1 MLYVI
6 DDTANNDDDNERG
19 NTGWMVTADESG
31 DDIDEVVA
39 YFKTEKE
46 ADEYVAWKNK

>member
-6 DDTANNDDDNERG
+6 DDTDNNEDDENRG
-19 NTGWMVTADESG
+19 NCGWMVTEDETG
-31 DDIDEVVA
+31 EDIDQVIA